1 MTRYT
6 GTHRSFPEKKGRS
19 PALHHPSILR
29 ALLSIRPA
37 TMTAEH
43 YVQITII
50 FLIMAPKDS
59 PARKKRK
66 KKKKN
71 GPKGKSN
78 NAKGRSLGTC
88 KKADCLQILGSST
101 VHTGRC
107 YNACSVDINLE
118 CTLRNS
124 GDYCIWNICLHKPHT
139 LQNVP
144 EFYEMSP
151 TIRKH
156 RCESAPGLQAKTP
169 WLIIHSSGHPEHQY

>member
-66 KKKKN
+66 KKKKMA
-71 GPKGKSN
+71 PK
-78 NAKGRSLGTC
+78 AKVITQRGG
-88 KKADCLQILGSST
+88 
-101 VHTGRC
+101 VWEH
-107 YNACSVDINLE
+107 V
-118 CTLRNS
+118 
-124 GDYCIWNICLHKPHT
+124 
-139 LQNVP
+139 
-144 EFYEMSP
+144 
-151 TIRKH
+151 RKQTAF
-156 RCESAPGLQAKTP
+156 RFWDQA
-169 WLIIHSSGHPEHQY
+169 QYTQVGATMPVV